1 MKDGLSVLGRPW
13 CTPSTSSEAATT
25 PDRGAELSIATW
37 PVTLTD
43 GEIVLRPIKMR
54 DQRVWREVNRRNRDW
69 LRPWE
74 ATVPPPAP
82 GGPIAQRPT

>member
-1 MKDGLSVLGRPW
+1 M
-13 CTPSTSSEAATT
+13 
-25 PDRGAELSIATW
+25 
-37 PVTLTD
+37 TLTD

-74 ATVPPPAP
+74 GGGAPPPPPPA
-82 GGPIAQRPT
+82 RPAPPPPPPTNLLYKQEHTHQNK